1 MLDPWER
8 CSFPLQVLSLYLIL
22 LYRLRPTSIAW
33 SILPWP
39 WTETYYSSSGKD
51 AHTRNKREGAQLSN
65 NTIKGNASQQTRQGA
80 GLGKKENAELKRD
93 RPLWW
98 YLMWRIHRWSKTTKV
113 GDQFS
118 LYPQSQL
125 PFPPPNSSPC
135 NIPRSAHIFQWSE
148 FFLQRYSWF
157 WIQSGDS
164 LYIYIYT
171 LLWFFILTLV
181 PMLMCIHMYTVPC
194 RLTI

>member
-8 CSFPLQVLSLYLIL
+8 RSFPLQVLSLYLIL

-65 NTIKGNASQQTRQGA
+65 NTIKGNASQQTCQGA
-80 GLGKKENAELKRD
+80 GLGKKEKAELKRD
-93 RPLWW
+93 RPLWR
-98 YLMWRIHRWSKTTKV
+98 YLLWRIHRWSRTTKV

-118 LYPQSQL
+118 LYLKVNS
-125 PFPPPNSSPC
+125 PFLHQTLLAISLGLVTFFSDQNSFF
-135 NIPRSAHIFQWSE
+135 RDTHDSE
-148 FFLQRYSWF
+148 FRVVT
-157 WIQSGDS
+157 
-164 LYIYIYT
+164 LYIYIYIYIIM
-171 LLWFFILTLV
+171 ILFSVLGTYAYV
-181 PMLMCIHMYTVPC
+181 HTHIH
-194 RLTI
+194 RAL